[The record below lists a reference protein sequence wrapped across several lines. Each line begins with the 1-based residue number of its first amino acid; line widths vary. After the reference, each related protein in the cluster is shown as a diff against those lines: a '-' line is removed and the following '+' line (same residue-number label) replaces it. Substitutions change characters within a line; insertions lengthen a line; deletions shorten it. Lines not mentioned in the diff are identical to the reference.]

1 MLEVVALGGLGEFGM
16 NMLALTWGET
26 TIVVDAGVMFPDP
39 ELLGVDRIIPDL
51 TYLQQ
56 KGRAAALVL
65 THGHED
71 HIGGVPHVL
80 ALVDGPIYGTPLT
93 LAMVEP
99 KLEEHG
105 IDGRELIAVK
115 PHDRVTVGPFE
126 IEFIRVTHS
135 IPDCVALAIH
145 TPAGVIV
152 HTGDFKI
159 DQTPL
164 DGEHFDVH
172 RFAQLGSE
180 GVLALFADSTN
191 IDRRGFTGSER
202 EVVDA
207 FEEVFTSA
215 PGKLIVAAFA
225 SSIYRMQILVDLA
238 AQFDRKVAFI
248 GRGMIRNSEIAQRL
262 GYLRIPAGVQ
272 IRDSQV
278 GDYPA
283 QDVLCLSTG
292 SQGEPMSALSR
303 IAIDDHR
310 HVKVGPDDTVVLSA
324 RSIPGNEKAIGRV
337 INHLARRGAEV
348 IYEGIKHVH
357 VSGHGSEEELKLML
371 SLVKPRFFIPVHG
384 EYRQLSQH
392 GRVAARVFEG
402 RDPRP
407 EILLAENGDILQF
420 DVDGARIAGKAPV
433 GRILIDDTRTGEVGD
448 EVLRDRRHLAE
459 DGLVVPV
466 VAINKQT
473 GMLEGVP
480 DIITRGFVME
490 NSAGAARG
498 RRAPAGR
505 GRRSGQPRGA
515 HRSGADQGEAA
526 RRAAPLLSE
535 TFGTTAVRAARHHGD
550 LTREWIDGFA
560 PGQRIRR
567 RGAVR
572 GRAASGSSRS
582 PATSRATRSGSSAP
596 ARMPTPPTSPGGSAR
611 SSPSC
616 RFSCSAT
623 RPTSVRRRW

>member
-1 MLEVVALGGLGEFGM
+1 MLEIVALGGLGEFGM
-16 NMLALTWGET
+16 NMLALTWAET

-56 KGRAAALVL
+56 RRAAALVL

-71 HIGGVPHVL
+71 HIGAVPHVL
-80 ALVDGPIYGTPLT
+80 PVVDGPIYGTPLT
-93 LAMVEP
+93 LALVEP

-105 IDGRELIAVK
+105 IDGRQLIPVR
-115 PHDRVTVGPFE
+115 PGERVTVGPFTV
-126 IEFIRVTHS
+126 EFIRVTHS
-135 IPDCVALAIH
+135 IPDCAALAIH
-145 TPAGVIV
+145 TPVGIVV

-159 DQTPL
+159 DQTPI
-164 DGEHFDVH
+164 DGQHFDVH

-191 IDRRGFTGSER
+191 IDRRGFTGSEL
-202 EVVDA
+202 EVVEA
-207 FEEVFTSA
+207 FEEIFTSST
-215 PGKLIVAAFA
+215 GKLIVAAFA

-238 AQFDRKVAFI
+238 AQFDRKVAFV
-248 GRGMIRNSEIAQRL
+248 GRGMMRNSEIAQRL

-272 IRDSQV
+272 IRDTEIANYPSQ
-278 GDYPA
+278 DI
-283 QDVLCLSTG
+283 LCLATG

-310 HVKVGPDDTVVLSA
+310 YVKVGLDDTVVLSA

-337 INHLARRGAEV
+337 INHLARRGADV

-371 SLVKPRFFIPVHG
+371 SLVKPRYFVPVHG

-392 GRVAARVFEG
+392 ARVAERVFAG
-402 RDPRP
+402 REPKP
-407 EILLAENGDILQF
+407 EILLAENGDLIYL
-420 DVDGARIAGKAPV
+420 DANGARIAGKAPV
-433 GRILIDDTRTGEVGD
+433 GRVLIDDTRTGEVGD

-473 GMLEGVP
+473 GALEGVP

-490 NSAGAARG
+490 NSQALLADAARFLSEVVDQASIEERTDQGLIKERLRVELRRFFRKRSG
-498 RRAPAGR
+498 RRPFVL
-505 GRRSGQPRGA
+505 PVIM
-515 HRSGADQGEAA
+515 E
-526 RRAAPLLSE
+526 
-535 TFGTTAVRAARHHGD
+535 
-550 LTREWIDGFA
+550 I
-560 PGQRIRR
+560 
-567 RGAVR
+567 
-572 GRAASGSSRS
+572 
-582 PATSRATRSGSSAP
+582 
-596 ARMPTPPTSPGGSAR
+596 
-611 SSPSC
+611 
-616 RFSCSAT
+616 
-623 RPTSVRRRW
+623 